1 MIISDNDRKNKLA
14 KYIGNNILQYRRNQ
28 KLTREE
34 LAEKSNLSS
43 NHIYEL
49 EMGNCMPTTITLID
63 ICNAL
68 NISLSQI
75 IDLNFINNSNE
86 FAENFLVDFQK
97 LTVKEKKSIIQL
109 IKFMANN

>member
-1 MIISDNDRKNKLA
+1 MIISDNDRKEKLA
-14 KYIGNNILQYRRNQ
+14 KYIGNNIFQYRKSK
-28 KLTREE
+28 KLTREQ

-49 EMGNCMPTTITLID
+49 EMGNCIPTTITLID

-75 IDLNFINNSNE
+75 IDLNFINNNNE
-86 FAENFLVDFQK
+86 FADNFLTDFQK
-97 LTVKEKKSIIQL
+97 LTDKEKQTIIYL